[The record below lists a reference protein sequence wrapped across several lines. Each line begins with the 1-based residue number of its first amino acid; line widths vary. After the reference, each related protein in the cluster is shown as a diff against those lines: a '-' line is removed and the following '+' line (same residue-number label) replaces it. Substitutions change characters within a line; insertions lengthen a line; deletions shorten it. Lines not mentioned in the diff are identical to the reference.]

1 MKFKKL
7 IKSERDLSKILTP
20 EDFDKIE
27 QEMESLNMAKK
38 RIEDSIKSY
47 LRSGNKG
54 KEYQDLVKQLNKVN
68 QELTDKFTQQ
78 SEMLAELNRREN

>member
-68 QELTDKFTQQ
+68 QELTDKFAQQ
-78 SEMLAELNRREN
+78 SEMLSELNRREN